1 MKWPLVCQL
10 SHLPQPLDPITH
22 ILLDDEASLQALQA
36 SESWLVKPKRG
47 SLCSAV
53 SSNLSGIVGEGC
65 LQVLCHP
72 SPILGFALQ
81 NGYKELKISKS

>member
-36 SESWLVKPKRG
+36 SESWLVKPDRG

-53 SSNLSGIVGEGC
+53 SSNLSGIVGERC

-81 NGYKELKISKS
+81 NGYKDLKISKS